1 MVDQQADQSKY
12 NDPDRQVTDRT
23 SRKVLQQIVQ
33 QIKEKQRC
41 TSSDRC
47 DHGTFSQKIKN
58 IPIAIN
64 THPSRKKA
72 RWMNNQQENVQF
84 LEV

>member
-1 MVDQQADQSKY
+1 MVDQKTDQSKY
-12 NDPDRQVTDRT
+12 NDPDDQITDRT
-23 SRKVLQQIVQ
+23 GRKILQQIVQ
-33 QIKEKQRC
+33 QIKEKQCC

-47 DHGTFSQKIKN
+47 DHRTSVKDDKN

-72 RWMNNQQENVQF
+72 RMDE
-84 LEV
+84 